1 MSDLYAYKVTTN
13 LNPEVAQLIE
23 HLPGIVILLNKD
35 HDVVYASEES
45 VIHDLIRQDK
55 IVLEELSGFLKKLPT
70 QFKKTNGLIESIRP
84 NVKTPQQLE
93 IDAIQVL
100 GDHILLMIQDQTAN
114 LRIEAM
120 RRDFIA
126 NISHELKTPVG
137 ALELLSE
144 AIRESGNDA
153 ESVKRFAE
161 KIPKETKRLANLIKD
176 IIDLS
181 RIQSDDPLQEPEVVS
196 INKVVEDALDS
207 VESIASKNG
216 VHILTQNDTNINI
229 MGDSKQLITAL
240 KNLLINAIFHTGDDN
255 KISLKVKKT
264 PDFVEV
270 SVIDSG
276 EGISPEDQL
285 RIFERF
291 YRVDSSRSRQ
301 EGGSGIGLS
310 LVKHICS
317 NHGGSALVESSLGK
331 GAMFTMQLPLNSP
344 GDSR

>member
-55 IVLEELSGFLKKLPT
+55 IVLEELSGFLKKLPA

-216 VHILTQNDTNINI
+216 VHIMTQNDTNINI
-229 MGDSKQLITAL
+229 MGDSKQLVTAL

-255 KISLKVKKT
+255 KILLKVKKT
-264 PDFVEV
+264 SDFVEV